1 MSQNPHA
8 VKVKEEASRLRK
20 RLAAAKKDAAEQEAK
35 AKEQADLLAKL
46 QANLDNIT
54 AGAAPQVQGLGSGAP
69 HDILL
74 KTYWVT
80 APLHKCV
87 LCALTRA
94 ATPRAAQAAL
104 EEQVRTEAAEGELR
118 LTDEQ
123 QAEFYRT
130 QEEAGS
136 RTAKLRADHAALQAA
151 QARARAACR
160 LAFSF
165 GLQAQAVKATA
176 VQSSA

>member
-1 MSQNPHA
+1 MHLGMRAEALKACMSQNPHA

-69 HDILL
+69 HDKF

-80 APLHKCV
+80 ASSHKCV
-87 LCALTRA
+87 VRTHTCCHPARSPGGAGGAGARGGGRGRA
-94 ATPRAAQAAL
+94 APDRRAA
-104 EEQVRTEAAEGELR
+104 G
-118 LTDEQ
+118 
-123 QAEFYRT
+123 
-130 QEEAGS
+130 
-136 RTAKLRADHAALQAA
+136 
-151 QARARAACR
+151 
-160 LAFSF
+160 
-165 GLQAQAVKATA
+165 
-176 VQSSA
+176 